1 MNKKFRIILVSA
13 AALFVL
19 CATALAIWYVSN
31 HNVAVLNPK
40 GIVAE
45 EQRQLLVTAT
55 LLMAIV
61 VVPVF
66 ALTFG
71 IAWRYRASNKKAKYS
86 PDLSGSKVAEAIW
99 WLIPLAIII
108 ILAGLAITSSRNLD
122 PYRPLTSSKKPLKVQ
137 VIALQWKWLFI
148 YPEHNVASVNRLPLP
163 TDTPVEFTI
172 TSDAPMNSFWIPQLG
187 GQVYAMAGMSTKLHL
202 QASQTG
208 DYRGSSAN
216 ISGDGFA
223 GMTFTAHATPQEEF
237 DAWVAGARK
246 SANVLSLDTYNEL
259 SKPSKD
265 VPPAS
270 YSFPSTYAGLYDT
283 VVMKYMTPQKSGGN

>member
-13 AALFVL
+13 AALFALLV
-19 CATALAIWYVSN
+19 TALAVWYVNS
-31 HNVAVLNPK
+31 HNVSVLNPK
-40 GIVAE
+40 GVVAE
-45 EQRQLLVTAT
+45 EQRQLLVTST

-61 VVPVF
+61 VVPVL

-71 IAWRYRASNKKAKYS
+71 IAWRYRASNKKARYS
-86 PDLSGSKVAEAIW
+86 PELNGSKIAEAIW
-99 WLIPLAIII
+99 WLIPLAVIVL
-108 ILAGLAITSSRNLD
+108 LAGLAVTSSHSLD
-122 PYRPLTSSKKPLKVQ
+122 PYRPLTGSKKPLKVQ

-148 YPEHNVASVNRLPLP
+148 YPEHNVASVNSLPLP

-202 QASQTG
+202 QASHAG

-223 GMTFTAHATPQEEF
+223 GMTFTAHATPQKEF
-237 DAWVAGARK
+237 DAWVASARK
-246 SANVLSLDTYNEL
+246 STNTLSLDGYNEL
-259 SKPSKD
+259 RKPSKD
-265 VPPAS
+265 VPPTD
-270 YSFPSTYAGLYDT
+270 YTFPSTYAGLYDT
-283 VVMKYMTPQKSGGN
+283 VVMKYMTPQKSEGN